1 MEKLAIHLLTFLP
14 CINFFCS
21 LTAIIAAHLL
31 FLVNYFKALF
41 KRIMNSPKSSQTLT
55 STSAILVINCGSSSV
70 KFSLIEPESGI
81 NLLSG
86 LAECLTTPQAS
97 IKIKHS
103 LNANKIVQSETSAL
117 STPFDHQQALN
128 TLVNKLK
135 SLNLVESISAV
146 GHRVVHGG
154 EHYSQPTLINDDVKN
169 TIENLAKLAPLH
181 NPANLIGI
189 NACQK
194 AFPHLPQIAV
204 FDTAF
209 HQSMPE
215 KAYLY
220 GIPLDLYSKHGIRR
234 YGFHGTSH
242 YFVANQAAKIMN
254 KPLAQ
259 CNLISAH
266 LGNGCSVT
274 VIKNGES
281 VDTSL
286 GMTPLEGVMMGT
298 RSGDIDAGIVF
309 YLVEKLG
316 YSIEQVDILLNKKSG
331 LLGVSQLSN
340 DCRTLET
347 AMLDENHT
355 QSAQAKLALT
365 VFCYRIAK
373 SIASYS
379 ASLTTLDGLIFTGG
393 IGENSSWVRQQI
405 LKQLSLL
412 NFQVCEEA
420 NQATRFGASGNIATN
435 SSRPCWVIATNE
447 ELVIAQQSAQ
457 LLR

>member
-1 MEKLAIHLLTFLP
+1 
-14 CINFFCS
+14 
-21 LTAIIAAHLL
+21 
-31 FLVNYFKALF
+31 
-41 KRIMNSPKSSQTLT
+41 MNTPKSSQSLT

-70 KFSLIEPESGI
+70 KFSLIEPNSGI
-81 NLLSG
+81 NLISG

-97 IKIKHS
+97 IKIKHNINDNK
-103 LNANKIVQSETSAL
+103 NAQNETSSLPA
-117 STPFDHQQALN
+117 PFDHQQALN
-128 TLVNKLK
+128 ALVNKLK
-135 SLNLVESISAV
+135 TLNLVKNISAV

-154 EHYSQPTLINDDVKN
+154 EHYSQPTLIDEDVKS

-194 AFPHLPQIAV
+194 AFPKLPQIAV

-220 GIPLDLYSKHGIRR
+220 GIPFDLYSKHAIRR

-242 YFVANQAAKIMN
+242 YFVANQVAQLIN
-254 KPLAQ
+254 KSLEQ

-274 VIKNGES
+274 VIKNGKS

-298 RSGDIDAGIVF
+298 RSGDIDAGIIF
-309 YLVEKLG
+309 HLVEQLG
-316 YSIEQVDILLNKKSG
+316 FTIEEVDTLLNKKSG

-347 AMLDENHT
+347 AMLDKSHP

-373 SIASYS
+373 SIASFS
-379 ASLTTLDGLIFTGG
+379 ASLTELDGLIFTGG

-412 NFQVCEEA
+412 NFHVCEET
-420 NQATRFGASGNIATN
+420 NQTTRFGASGNIAIK